1 MYAPRN
7 TPRAKRLTALAA
19 GALLVVLSG
28 SALAADSARPASTA
42 EYPLVVVAFET
53 TPKRPKAGKQ
63 FIALAAILNEQTGAP
78 ASGEIRCPAK
88 VRGKSVRVQFKDFE
102 MGVAGC
108 SWVVPARTGGK
119 RFVGSIEVVVT
130 DDYDS
135 STYTASVPF
144 SKVIRR

>member
-1 MYAPRN
+1 MYARSK
-7 TPRAKRLTALAA
+7 TPHAKRFIALAV
-19 GALLVVLSG
+19 GALLVALSS
-28 SALAADSARPASTA
+28 SALAADSTRPASSA

-88 VRGKSVRVQFKDFE
+88 IRGKSVRVQFKDFD

-119 RFVGSIEVVVT
+119 RFVGSLEVVVT
-130 DDYDS
+130 DDDDG
-135 STYTASVPF
+135 STYKASIPF